1 MIYYKPKRNSIRLAG
16 LLVFVVIFSFG
27 LINSA
32 EAASLSFS
40 PSSTSGNVGDT
51 VNVSV
56 LVNTNSVAINNTEA
70 TINFPSSLL
79 QVVSVSTSGSIFPM
93 WIENPTFSNNS
104 GTISFNGGVPNP
116 GFTGST
122 GKVVVITFRV
132 KKQGTASLSF
142 TSASI
147 LANDGLGT
155 EVFQSSGKASL
166 QLNQAVPVPSK
177 NVITP
182 DTKTN
187 TVVPTVKPSV
197 KVSDNSDGSS
207 NNFTLASLSSSIEK
221 TNNLIQSSPLFSV
234 NQLSLIILGILV
246 VVGLVL
252 LILLIE
258 FFVFYYNRKK
268 LSKLEGIEKEI
279 QNLRSVN
286 NSREKEL
293 SKIKDNINI
302 KLDKKTD
309 LLKGTIQQLRADN
322 TLREKELL
330 LIKENLEWKLDERTN
345 SFEKTIQQLRADNST
360 DGSSKKELLQSLF
373 QLQTNVN
380 NELNLFKSNIEQLKT
395 ADATN
400 GSEILGLKEKLETQL
415 QAITDSFR
423 NDIQQLKEASTA
435 KEKVFSETKQTLA
448 DKNILFEKEL
458 QRLKEVNA
466 SKEIEI
472 QAKLDDLATK
482 QELPLLKEEMTKEVG
497 EKLKEISRSFDADVQ
512 QIKKINATKDGEFT
526 KLRERLDKI
535 TLLLDEIPEQQKV
548 ANEKNVK
555 EQELL
560 KVKQEMLAN
569 LQQIKKANV
578 SKDSELKKLKEKLN
592 SLTVL
597 LGKIPK
603 QQKTSNENNVKEK
616 ELLKLKEE
624 LQTKLEEK
632 IASLKKEIKPLEKT
646 DDLEKELSKLET
658 ELGKRIKD
666 GLSQN
671 VALLGKEISKF
682 KEADSDKQKRLSSLE
697 DKLPELKKLGII
709 GKEKLAKLEDSIK
722 KTGNDYRKLDT
733 EEQALRAQVD
743 KINRSLKA
751 FYAKALLD

>member
-1 MIYYKPKRNSIRLAG
+1 MVYFKPKRNFIRLVG
-16 LLVFVVIFSFG
+16 FLVFVVTFSFG

-40 PSSTSGNVGDT
+40 PASIGGNVGET
-51 VNVSV
+51 VRVSV
-56 LVNTNSVAINNTEA
+56 LVNTNSVAINNAET
-70 TINFPSSLL
+70 TVNFPADLL
-79 QVVSVSTSGSIFPM
+79 QVTSVSTNGSIFPM
-93 WIENPTFSNNS
+93 WVESPTFSNTG

-122 GKVVVITFRV
+122 GKVVDITFKV
-132 KKQGTASLSF
+132 KKLGVATLSF
-142 TSASI
+142 SSASI

-166 QLNQAVPVPSK
+166 QLNKALPAPSLALASK
-177 NVITP
+177 ANVATSP
-182 DTKTN
+182 KTQN
-187 TVVPTVKPSV
+187 VGTL
-197 KVSDNSDGSS
+197 NSLPESS
-207 NNFTLASLSSSIEK
+207 NNSLASLNSAIER
-221 TNNLIQSSPLFSV
+221 TNLLIQSSQASTMVF
-234 NQLSLIILGILV
+234 V
-246 VVGLVL
+246 VMIMAG
-252 LILLIE
+252 LILLILFILLFG
-258 FFVFYYNRKK
+258 FFISQYNHRKF
-268 LSKLEGIEKEI
+268 SRLESLEKEI
-279 QNLRSVN
+279 QNLGSSN
-286 NSREKEL
+286 ASREKEL

-302 KLDKKTD
+302 RLDKKTD
-309 LLKGTIQQLRADN
+309 LLRGTIQQLRADN
-322 TLREKELL
+322 TIREKELL

-345 SFEKTIQQLRADNST
+345 SFEKTIQQLRADSSA
-360 DGSSKKELLQSLF
+360 DDSSKKELLQSLF

-380 NELNLFKSNIEQLKT
+380 NELSAFKTNVEQLKT
-395 ADATN
+395 ADALN
-400 GSEILGLKEKLETQL
+400 GAGLLELKGKLENQL
-415 QAITDSFR
+415 QTITDSFKKEV
-423 NDIQQLKEASTA
+423 QQLKESSTA
-435 KEKVFSETKQTLA
+435 KEKVLLETKQALA

-458 QRLKEVNA
+458 QRLKEANT
-466 SKEIEI
+466 SKEIEA
-472 QAKLDDLATK
+472 QGKL
-482 QELPLLKEEMTKEVG
+482 E
-497 EKLKEISRSFDADVQ
+497 EKLKEISLSFEADVQ
-512 QIKKINATKDGEFT
+512 QIKKINATKDGEFA

-555 EQELL
+555 EKELL
-560 KVKQEMLAN
+560 KVKEEMRTKLEEKLKELSLLFN
-569 LQQIKKANV
+569 SDLQQIKKVNLA
-578 SKDSELKKLKEKLN
+578 KDNELKKLKDKLEG
-592 SLTVL
+592 LTAL
-597 LGKIPK
+597 LNKIPK
-603 QQKTSNENNVKEK
+603 QQKVADEKNAKEK